1 MKVFINPGHAPNGQ
15 PDPGACGCGLRE
27 SDVTATV
34 AHLVEGYL
42 HEAGCEA
49 RFFQSDSLSEISSTS
64 NKWGADVFV
73 SIHCNSAEV
82 DTARGV
88 ETFSYPHSEL
98 GSELA
103 GFIQRRIVDRF
114 EEIDGDFLDRGL
126 KEANFH
132 VLRETNMPA
141 CLVELAFINNV
152 DDARLLKEYYD
163 DFARAI
169 ACGITDYECCVD
181 VSTK

>member
-1 MKVFINPGHAPNGQ
+1 MKVFLNPGHSPNGF
-15 PDPGACGCGLRE
+15 PDPGACGNGLRE
-27 SDVTATV
+27 ADITAMVGRLVDKYLTD
-34 AHLVEGYL
+34 AGLTTHL
-42 HEAGCEA
+42 C
-49 RFFQSDSLSEISSTS
+49 QSDSLYQISRSA
-64 NKWGADVFV
+64 NAWDADVFV
-73 SIHCNSAEV
+73 SIHCNSAGT
-82 DTARGV
+82 DKARGV

-103 GFIQRRIVDRF
+103 GYIQRRIVDRF

-141 CLVELAFINNV
+141 CLIELAFINNAE
-152 DDARLLKEYYD
+152 DARLLKEYYD

>member
-1 MKVFINPGHAPNGQ
+1 MKVMINAGHAPNGI

-34 AHLVEGYL
+34 GHLVEGYL
-42 HEAGCEA
+42 TAAGCKA

-88 ETFSYPHSEL
+88 ETFSYPYSTN
-98 GSELA
+98 GKVLA
-103 GFIQRRIVDRF
+103 SCIQNQIVDAF
-114 EEIDGDFLDRGL
+114 KSIDREFFDRGL
-126 KEANFH
+126 KTANFH
-132 VLRETNMPA
+132 VVRETDAPA
-141 CLVELAFINNV
+141 VLVELAFINNEE
-152 DDARLLKEYYD
+152 DAGLLKHHAD

-169 ACGITDYECCVD
+169 ARGITDYEQEMG
-181 VSTK
+181 